1 MRRSL
6 IFLVPMLGLWL
17 GSPRAQSTS
26 PTAAVD
32 FAKKAVPRALGYDQ
46 GSRESLTDA
55 KEDFT
60 PDGWREFMNWLNGY
74 VDEKGAPTGSSLF
87 VATGEATVRNQE
99 NGTIRLVIP
108 GTLKQQSKNEG
119 GGIMAATY
127 HVEIDVELGGNLVKI
142 QHLKVTTC
150 GAKPCDSSRNR

>member
-6 IFLVPMLGLWL
+6 IFLIPILGLCL
-17 GSPRAQSTS
+17 GSPRAQSIP

-32 FAKKAVPRALGYDQ
+32 FAKKAVPRALDYDQ
-46 GSRESLTDA
+46 GSRESLMDA

-74 VDEKGAPTGSSLF
+74 VNEKGAPTGSSLF

-127 HVEIDVELGGNLVKI
+127 HVAIDVELGGNLLKI

-150 GAKPCDSSRNR
+150 GAKPCDQ